1 VVVVGVVGVVVG
13 VVVLMPVVVVVVV
26 VVDALV
32 GTDVDGVTTVV
43 VDPLSLE
50 AMTARATPRP
60 MTTAI
65 RSTIA
70 AFMPVLMPLGG
81 GS

>member
-1 VVVVGVVGVVVG
+1 VVVVGVVGVVN
-13 VVVLMPVVVVVVV
+13 VVVLMLVVVAVV

-65 RSTIA
+65 RSAIA

-81 GS
+81 RP